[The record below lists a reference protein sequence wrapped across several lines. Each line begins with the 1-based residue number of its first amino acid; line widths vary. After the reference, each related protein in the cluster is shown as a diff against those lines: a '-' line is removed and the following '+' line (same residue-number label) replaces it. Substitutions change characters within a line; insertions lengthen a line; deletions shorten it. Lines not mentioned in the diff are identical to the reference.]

1 MRKTL
6 AKKTAPA
13 RKKKSGP
20 LRNRR
25 VGGALPSDRRAAGSP
40 PFKKKR
46 PRPGVAPASAAQAWG
61 SAPYKKKRPR
71 PEVAPAGAAQA
82 RGSAPFKKKRPRPE
96 VAPAGAAQARG
107 SAPYKKKLPRP
118 EAAPTNAA
126 PASAASARAEPS
138 AELPD
143 EARPRA
149 LDIARVGLDKK
160 AEDVLV
166 LDVRGLTSY
175 ADYFVLM
182 TADSDRQAG
191 AIADAVD
198 ETLKE
203 RGATKVGVEGYESG
217 RWILI
222 DYGDVVAHVFNR
234 ESRGFYDLEGLWAD
248 APRFAVEG

>member
-6 AKKTAPA
+6 AKKAAPG

-20 LRNRR
+20 ARSSRAGARPANRGTGAR
-25 VGGALPSDRRAAGSP
+25 ADRGAGGRPPTRPDRRAAPGGP
-40 PFKKKR
+40 PPRKKK
-46 PRPGVAPASAAQAWG
+46 APEP
-61 SAPYKKKRPR
+61 AP
-71 PEVAPAGAAQA
+71 
-82 RGSAPFKKKRPRPE
+82 
-96 VAPAGAAQARG
+96 
-107 SAPYKKKLPRP
+107 L
-118 EAAPTNAA
+118 EAAPTQPEPAA
-126 PASAASARAEPS
+126 AES
-138 AELPD
+138 PD
-143 EARPRA
+143 PARPRA
-149 LDIARVGLDKK
+149 LEIAQAGLDKK
-160 AEDVLV
+160 AEDVLL

-182 TADSDRQAG
+182 TADSERQAG

-198 ETLKE
+198 ERLKQ